1 MKYHVIH
8 PFKDSED
15 KNKRYPKGREYAS
28 GDVFPFGKLKVS
40 DERIKQLSTPLNKAR
55 KVLIKPKKDDA

>member
-1 MKYHVIH
+1 MKHIVIH

-15 KNKRYPKGREYAS
+15 IKRFPTGREYAI

-40 DERIKQLSTPLNKAR
+40 DERIKQLSSISNKAR

>member
-8 PFKDSED
+8 PFKDTED
-15 KNKRYPKGREYAS
+15 KLKRFPNGREYAV

-40 DERIKQLSTPLNKAR
+40 EERFKQLSTTLNKAR
-55 KVLIKPKKDDA
+55 KVLIKKDDA